1 MMSSRYSG
9 IMWPR
14 AEKIIGIGV
23 SEYYY
28 SISWCAIGLQISP
41 FFSFCIAS
49 KILISILDTVPST
62 DHESITYHPPNNRD
76 IMERSRV
83 ISTDAVSGSRSK
95 VCNSLLCYRH
105 VLIQYLSS
113 APITHLSSAHITQY
127 NNSAFNIQIKC
138 EYKQQCCQLSIQRQQ
153 STATTFNK
161 HCLGNGID
169 EEQLML
175 SYLTAIAYGFVK

>member
-1 MMSSRYSG
+1 MNITQLVDALSVCKSH
-9 IMWPR
+9 
-14 AEKIIGIGV
+14 
-23 SEYYY
+23 
-28 SISWCAIGLQISP
+28 P
-41 FFSFCIAS
+41 FSLFALPLIW
-49 KILISILDTVPST
+49 ISILDTVPST

-138 EYKQQCCQLSIQRQQ
+138 EYKQQCRQLSIQRQQ

-175 SYLTAIAYGFVK
+175 S